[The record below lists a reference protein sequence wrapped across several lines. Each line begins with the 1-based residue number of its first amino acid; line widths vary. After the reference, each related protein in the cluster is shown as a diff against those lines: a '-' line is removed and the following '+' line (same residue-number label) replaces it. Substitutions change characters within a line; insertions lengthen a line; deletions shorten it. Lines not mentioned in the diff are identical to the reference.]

1 MKKLLLLLLFLPP
14 ILSAQEFKVQYLKG
28 SAKAQI
34 GSSEQWINVI
44 EGQTFKPNT
53 VIATEENSTIILKKG
68 NVEFTMY
75 EVSAVNLASLK
86 KLSLDELLLA
96 LAMEEILSAPKK
108 KEDVK
113 SKSTVVYGTRETG
126 KQELFVRSNDFGIKR
141 LNGAVRLAESGF
153 KESAVISARETFRKY
168 PETKGMT
175 PFRLYF
181 ANLLVEKNLYEE
193 ALEEYYSIQKLS
205 INQQQKQEVEDKLEF
220 IGRKVSR

>member
-1 MKKLLLLLLFLPP
+1 MKKLLLLMMLLPAMVFP
-14 ILSAQEFKVQYLKG
+14 QEFKVEYLKG
-28 SAKAQI
+28 TAKAQI

-53 VIATEENSTIILKKG
+53 VIATEENSTIKLKKG
-68 NVEFTMY
+68 DVEFTMY
-75 EVSAVNLASLK
+75 EVSAVNLSSLK

-126 KQELFVRSNDFGIKR
+126 KQDLFVRSNDFGIKR
-141 LNGAVRLAESGF
+141 LNGAVRLTESGF
-153 KESAVISARETFRKY
+153 KESAIITARETFRKY
-168 PETKGMT
+168 PHTKGLV

-181 ANLLVEKNLYEE
+181 ANLLIEKNLYEE

-205 INQQQKQEVEDKLEF
+205 LNQQQKEELEDKLEF
-220 IGRKVSR
+220 VNRKVVK